1 MNINDSFIR
10 FSGLKICVHL
20 RSSVAKKTTVAI
32 FTPDINNEMF
42 QLAVQLVNQSNRNIF
57 LTGKAGTGKTTF
69 LKYIRQNC
77 PKQMAIVAP
86 TGVAAI
92 NAGGVT
98 IHSFFQ
104 LPLSPFIPEAGG
116 SGFSARNDETVN
128 RHSLLSRLRFNNDKR
143 KVLQQLE
150 LLIIDEISMV
160 RCDVLDAIDT
170 VLRHIRHRPFERFG
184 GVQVLFI
191 GDMLQLPPVV
201 KEQEWN
207 LLSEYYSGHYF
218 FDSKVLQ
225 EEPPVY
231 IEFNKIY
238 RQSDEQFIA
247 VLNQVRNNELDE
259 EGMKILEKR
268 FQPTFRRSKKDGYI
282 ILTTHNEKAREIN
295 IRELSDLGGNIF
307 TYEAEIKG
315 DFPDRAY
322 PADEVLQLKAG
333 AQVMFIRND
342 SAENGKRFFNGK
354 IGTVSRL
361 DAEKIFVQCDGEP
374 DEIEVGKE
382 EWENIR
388 YTLNKANRQL
398 ESDVLGSFT
407 QYPLRLAWAITI
419 HKSQGLTFDKAI
431 IDAGAAFAAGQVY
444 VALSRCTN
452 LEGLVLQS
460 RVRPGSLFMDAR
472 ILEFSSRAATNNQ
485 LQQELTTARKDY
497 QRSVL
502 ISRFDFTAAINSV
515 KELQEYLAE
524 HNSSFNPEA
533 QIWTD
538 DLFERLHKAQA
549 TAIKFHTQLKVLFL
563 QEETPEENQSLQE
576 RIKAAAGYFI
586 IETGS
591 LIQFIQQSTTVT
603 DSRLHAKE
611 YNETLKEIFAELAL
625 KKFLLDGFTGKF
637 DMEAYHNRKQKF
649 VLPPFSVNAY
659 AGVSQKRTDS
669 PHPILHQQLRKL
681 RDNICSRKDLPIY
694 IVAGSSTID
703 EMARYLPQS
712 LAELRKISGFGDAK
726 TEQYGQQFLD
736 LILEYSQQHQLT
748 SLIHEKSPK
757 RERKEKA
764 GPAKKKG
771 DTHAESFRMYKEGKS
786 IADIAK
792 ERNLAIGT
800 IEGHLCKFIRSGDIS
815 IHELVAREKFILIEA
830 ALKYFDGTSTGPV
843 KQKLPPE
850 ISFGE
855 IKLVMAS
862 LGIIQHHSSD

>member
-1 MNINDSFIR
+1 M
-10 FSGLKICVHL
+10 
-20 RSSVAKKTTVAI
+20 TI
-32 FTPDINNEMF
+32 FTPDTNNEMF

-69 LKYIRQNC
+69 LKYIRENC
-77 PKQMAIVAP
+77 PKQMAIIAP

-104 LPLSPFIPEAGG
+104 LPLSPFIPEVGEL
-116 SGFSARNDETVN
+116 GFSARNEETVN

-170 VLRHIRHRPFERFG
+170 VLRHIRHRLFERFG

-191 GDMLQLPPVV
+191 GDMLQLPPVI

-207 LLSEYYSGHYF
+207 LLSAYYSGHYF

-259 EGMKILEKR
+259 EGMKILEGR

-295 IRELSDLGGNIF
+295 VSELSDLNGNTF
-307 TYEAEIKG
+307 SYEAEIKG

-322 PADEVLQLKAG
+322 PADEVLHLKAG

-342 SAENGKRFFNGK
+342 AAENGKRFFNGK

-361 DAEKIFVQCDGEP
+361 DAEKIFVQCEGEY

-388 YTLNKANRQL
+388 YTLNKTNRRL
-398 ESDVLGSFT
+398 ESDVLGSFK

-460 RVRPGSLFMDAR
+460 RVRLGSLFMDAR
-472 ILEFSSRAATNNQ
+472 ILEFSNRAATNDQ
-485 LQQELTTARKDY
+485 LQRELVAAKKDY
-497 QRSVL
+497 QQSVL
-502 ISRFDFTAAINSV
+502 ISLFDFNAAINNV
-515 KELQEYLAE
+515 KELQEYFAE
-524 HNSSFNPEA
+524 HGSSFNPEA
-533 QIWTD
+533 QTWTD
-538 DLFERLHKAQA
+538 DLLERLYKTQA
-549 TAIKFHTQLKVLFL
+549 TAIKFHTQLRMLFQ
-563 QEETPEENQSLQE
+563 QELAPEDNQPLQE
-576 RIKAAAGYFI
+576 RIKAAAGYFVT
-586 IETGS
+586 ETGS
-591 LIQFIQQSTTVT
+591 LIQFVKQSSAIT

-611 YNETLKEIFAELAL
+611 YNDTLKEIFAELAS
-625 KKFLLDGFTGKF
+625 KKFLLEGFTGKF
-637 DMEAYHNRKQKF
+637 DMEGYHNRKQKF
-649 VLPPFSVNAY
+649 VLPSFTINAY
-659 AGVSQKRTDS
+659 AGASQKRTDS

-694 IVAGSSTID
+694 IVAGSNTID

-712 LAELRKISGFGDAK
+712 LTELRKITGFGDAK
-726 TEQYGQQFLD
+726 IEQYGQQFLD
-736 LILEYSQQHQLT
+736 VILEYSQLHQL
-748 SLIHEKSPK
+748 SSFIHEKLPK
-757 RERKEKA
+757 RERKEKI

-771 DTHAESFRMYKEGKS
+771 DTHAETFRLYKEGKS
-786 IADIAK
+786 IAEIAK
-792 ERNLAIGT
+792 ERNLTTNT
-800 IEGHLCKFIRSGDIS
+800 IEGHLAKFVRRGDIS
-815 IHELVAREKFILIEA
+815 INELVSREKFILIES
-830 ALKYFDGTSTGPV
+830 ALKDFDGTSVTPV
-843 KQKLPPE
+843 KQKLGE
-850 ISFGE
+850 GITYGE

-862 LGIIQHHSSD
+862 LGITQHHSTD